1 MNKVVRKRA
10 VIVLIISIIIEL
22 AVFNRDTIFSAKG
35 AKNIPME
42 YQASKEFSEQ
52 EQGLLVLSSGQK
64 GYLNLS
70 GMSGEPGYLFFDID
84 CRNANGETVP
94 YRLQL
99 AIADKGNAQMYYLPA
114 VTICSDVRET
124 KYVNTHSYGDVKA
137 MRIYLWANENATFS
151 VGRMLYNAK
160 VPMNFSVIRLL
171 YVFAGISLLW
181 CIRPGS
187 ALYEKR
193 WSTIERVLVV
203 CIVVVANL
211 ILWYRLIN
219 LNPQF
224 MDPPWTH
231 HHQYH
236 KLAVAISQGEVS
248 IPIGIEEDLALI
260 ENPYDYTVRQNS
272 VPNVNRGWDTAFY
285 EGKFYVYFGVVPVL
299 LFYLPFY
306 ILTGNAFPT
315 WLGIFLAGSAVLLG
329 MFYLIKQIV
338 RRHFPNT
345 PFLLRVI
352 LSVIAGNC
360 MSTFMFM
367 MRPDFY
373 SLPILC
379 AMAFSIWG
387 LGLWIS
393 AAEAWEREQKDQG
406 VFDGAQMLKLTL
418 GSLCMALV
426 AGCRPQFLVGSFL
439 VFFIFG
445 DIFRKEWKYSR
456 KKICTRA
463 ITAAIPFIIVAV
475 GLMSYNYVRFGS
487 SVDFGANY
495 NLTTNDMTHRGV
507 NLARNVD
514 GIFMYLFQL
523 PNIGAN
529 FPYVFSTSFQSPYI
543 GKTIREAMFG
553 GAFFTN
559 IIFFSL
565 LAIKKVKRELKEK
578 KLFGMVVACTL
589 FAVIIVVA
597 DTQLAG
603 ILSRYYAD
611 FLWLLFLAAIPVL
624 LQLWETLKGSSLQKT
639 LILFVLVCGI
649 WGLFMQFGM
658 GLQAGE
664 IESKNAAEFYA
675 IKEFWF
681 D

>member
-1 MNKVVRKRA
+1 MNKHVRKRA
-10 VIVLIISIIIEL
+10 LIFFIISIIVEL
-22 AVFNRDTIFSAKG
+22 LVFNRDTIFSAKG
-35 AKNIPME
+35 AENIPME

-52 EQGLLVLSSGQK
+52 ERGLLFLASGQK
-64 GYLNLS
+64 GYLELG

-99 AIADKGNAQMYYLPA
+99 AISDEGNANMYYLPA
-114 VTICSDVRET
+114 VTIYSDMQET
-124 KYVNTHSYGDVKA
+124 KYVNAHSYGDVKA
-137 MRIYLWANENATFS
+137 MRIYLWANDNATFS
-151 VGRMLYNAK
+151 VEGILYNAK
-160 VPMNFSVIRLL
+160 VSMKFSLIRLL
-171 YVFAGISLLW
+171 AVFAGLSLLW

-187 ALYEKR
+187 DLYEKK
-193 WSTIERVLVV
+193 WFMKERVLVV
-203 CIVVVANL
+203 CVVVVANL

-248 IPIGIEEDLALI
+248 IPIGIEEDLTQI

-272 VPNVNRGWDTAFY
+272 VPNVNTGWDTAFY

-299 LFYLPFY
+299 LFYLPYY
-306 ILTGNAFPT
+306 IFTGNAFPT
-315 WLGIFLAGSAVLLG
+315 WLGIFLAGAAVLIG
-329 MFYLIKQIV
+329 MFYFIKQV
-338 RRHFPNT
+338 VKRHFPNA
-345 PFLLRVI
+345 PFLLQVI
-352 LSVIAGNC
+352 LAMIAGNC
-360 MSTFMFM
+360 MSTIMFM

-373 SLPILC
+373 SLPIIC

-387 LGLWIS
+387 IGLWIS
-393 AAEAWEREQKDQG
+393 AAEAWEREQRGKS
-406 VFDGAQMLKLTL
+406 VFSIAQIIKLTL

-439 VFFIFG
+439 VFFIFS
-445 DIFRKEWKYSR
+445 DIFGKEWKRSR
-456 KKICTRA
+456 KKLFLRL
-463 ITAAIPFIIVAV
+463 ITAAIPFIIVAA

-487 SVDFGANY
+487 PVDFGANY
-495 NLTTNDMTHRGV
+495 NLTTNDMTHRGI

-514 GIFMYLFQL
+514 GIFMYLFQF

-565 LAIKKVKRELKEK
+565 LALKKVKEDLKEK
-578 KLFGMVVACTL
+578 KLFGMVIGCTL

-611 FLWLLFLAAIPVL
+611 FLWLLFLAVIPIL

-639 LILFVLVCGI
+639 LILFILVCGI

-664 IESKNAAEFYA
+664 IENKNAAEYYA